1 MSDSSEEESR
11 DVPGVALWISPPT
24 DISINFLACL
34 CISDNFFPF
43 LFFLS
48 RFLVFSP
55 RPFAL
60 VCGLCELKEL
70 QGIKQ
75 RRKQKDAVCVT
86 METKL
91 FVLPRS

>member
-1 MSDSSEEESR
+1 MYQALHCGSR
-11 DVPGVALWISPPT
+11 PQRI
-24 DISINFLACL
+24 FLL
-34 CISDNFFPF
+34 TFWRVSVFLRIFSFSLFPIP
-43 LFFLS
+43 
-48 RFLVFSP
+48 VFSIFP